1 MYLVYLD
8 LYEFYGL
15 FMFFMLFQ
23 LGSKKIKRR
32 RKAEQTPK
40 QLVWSKN
47 TQRRIQ
53 YPVKHLKAVNY
64 FHKEMLDVWQSSEYA
79 SEYKHTNVA

>member
-15 FMFFMLFQ
+15 FLFFMLFQ

-40 QLVWSKN
+40 QLV
-47 TQRRIQ
+47 
-53 YPVKHLKAVNY
+53 
-64 FHKEMLDVWQSSEYA
+64 
-79 SEYKHTNVA
+79 